1 MLTVKDVRAGYGDAI
16 VLNGVSIE
24 IKEGETISVLGGN
37 GVGKTTLVRVI
48 SGLMKPVSGTV
59 EFQGEDISG
68 LPAYEVAARGL
79 ALVPEARRIFSGLTV
94 RENLEMGAYLH
105 RKNVAQVAADLEVVF
120 GAFPRLK
127 ERNAQL
133 GGTLSGGEQQMLAI
147 GRGLMSRP
155 QLMMVDEPSLGL
167 APIMVAE
174 VFRVLREGLDWKPTL
189 LIVEQNAILALNN
202 SERAYVLQD
211 GLVQLSGPSSDLLKA
226 EELSA
231 SYLGQGH

>member
-1 MLTVKDVRAGYGDAI
+1 MLTVKDIRAGYGDAV
-16 VLNGVSIE
+16 VLDGVSIE
-24 IKEGETISVLGGN
+24 IKEGETVSVLGGN
-37 GVGKTTLVRVI
+37 GVGKTTLMRVI
-48 SGLMKPVSGTV
+48 SGLMKPYSGTV
-59 EFQGEDISG
+59 EFQGEVISG
-68 LPAYEVAARGL
+68 KPAYEVAARGL

-105 RKNVAQVAADLEVVF
+105 RKNPAQVATDLEVVF
-120 GAFPRLK
+120 AAFPRLE

-155 QLMMVDEPSLGL
+155 TLMMVDEPSLGL
-167 APIMVAE
+167 APIMVSE

-211 GLVQLSGPSSDLLKA
+211 GVVQLSGPSADLLKA